1 MTDTAIRVEGLEK
14 HFGDVTALD
23 GVDFEVPTGTVL
35 GLLGPNGAGKTTAVR
50 ALTTIIRPDAGR
62 AEVLGFD
69 VVKRPEAVRARIGL
83 AGQFA
88 AVDENLT
95 GRENLHL
102 IGRLTHLP
110 RAVFDARTDEL
121 LERFE
126 LTDAADRPVR
136 TYSGGMRRRLDV
148 SAALVHRPPVLFLDE
163 PTTGLDVYS
172 RRELWDVIGGLVAD
186 GTTVLLTTQ
195 YLEEADHL
203 ADHIVVI
210 DRGSVIAA
218 GTASELKGRIGSTVV
233 ELGFA
238 DAAVARRAAGLVAR
252 CCVRSPEVDGSQVHF
267 EVADGPRLLVDTLR
281 ALDGEGLIPDTL
293 NVREPT
299 LDDVFLTLTGRRV
312 EPDDTQTDTETRG
325 AA

>member
-1 MTDTAIRVEGLEK
+1 
-14 HFGDVTALD
+14 
-23 GVDFEVPTGTVL
+23 
-35 GLLGPNGAGKTTAVR
+35 
-50 ALTTIIRPDAGR
+50 
-62 AEVLGFD
+62 
-69 VVKRPEAVRARIGL
+69 
-83 AGQFA
+83 
-88 AVDENLT
+88 
-95 GRENLHL
+95 
-102 IGRLTHLP
+102 
-110 RAVFDARTDEL
+110 
-121 LERFE
+121 
-126 LTDAADRPVR
+126 
-136 TYSGGMRRRLDV
+136 
-148 SAALVHRPPVLFLDE
+148 VLFLDE

-172 RRELWDVIGGLVAD
+172 RRELWDVISGLVAD

-238 DAAVARRAAGLVAR
+238 DAAEARRAASLVAR
-252 CCVRSPEVDGSQVHF
+252 CCVRSPEVDGSLVHF
-267 EVADGPRLLVDTLR
+267 DVADGPRLLVDALR
-281 ALDGEGLIPDTL
+281 ALDGEGLVPDTL

-312 EPDDTQTDTETRG
+312 EPADAETDTETRG